1 MSDDRKPLPEEAYAS
16 RFFPYGTQNHGLI
29 GASAPMR
36 AMFAALPRI
45 AASSS
50 PLLIGGE
57 PGTGK
62 GMLARTVHDLSDRG
76 NKPFVIVD
84 CTVLPGVQLRGTLSD
99 ALLSSHGGTLVL
111 DGIGNLSPDLQALL
125 LRILRT
131 GEFNVPGEGRR
142 QLDTRIVSITDA
154 DLEPL
159 VESGRIREAL
169 YYRLNLL
176 SIKVPPLRERGRDV
190 QLLAD
195 FFFTRFTTPGSRRR
209 VGGFAAEA
217 RLAMQQ
223 WSWPGNVR
231 ELVNRVRGAIV
242 MCEQGPLC
250 SSDLGLDRENGV
262 NGSLVMTLEEARDA
276 AEFSALLAALS
287 AANGELARIAL
298 YQFPHPPQAAALDGL
313 VTAQLYGGDQLVGLS
328 GHPVVLYHF
337 QNAGYPCG
345 Q

>member
-16 RFFPYGTQNHGLI
+16 RFSPYGEQNHGLI
-29 GASAPMR
+29 GASKLMR

-62 GMLARTVHDLSDRG
+62 GMLARTVHDLSNRGDR
-76 NKPFVIVD
+76 PCVVVD
-84 CTVLPGVQLRGTLSD
+84 CTALPGIQLRRTLSD
-99 ALLSSHGGTLVL
+99 ALQSAHGGTLVL
-111 DGIGNLSPDLQALL
+111 DGIRNLSPDLQALL

-131 GEFNVPGEGRR
+131 GEFDVPGEGTR
-142 QLDTRIVSITDA
+142 QLGARIVSITDT
-154 DLEPL
+154 DLEPS

-169 YYRLNLL
+169 YYQLNVLR
-176 SIKVPPLRERGRDV
+176 ITAPPLRERGRDV

-209 VGGFAAEA
+209 VVGFAAEA

-231 ELVNRVRGAIV
+231 ELVNRVRRAIV
-242 MCEQGPLC
+242 MCEKGPLY
-250 SSDLGLDRENGV
+250 SSDLGLDRENRV
-262 NGSLVMTLEEARDA
+262 NGRLVMTLEEARDA

-287 AANGELARIAL
+287 ASNGELAVAAEKLETSRVAL
-298 YQFPHPPQAAALDGL
+298 FRLMQKHGIDVSTP
-313 VTAQLYGGDQLVGLS
+313 QLVIDR
-328 GHPVVLYHF
+328 
-337 QNAGYPCG
+337 
-345 Q
+345 